1 MFNYFSYNYK
11 EDDLNKFEI
20 CSFEH
25 SKKTGKI
32 KVTEVVD
39 LSTGEILSLKEAKKQ
54 GVSVIYPDIMQIR
67 QYKLDKLRKEV
78 RAFAEFI
85 LKFRDRGCGFLVEFS
100 TLIEWYKYYTNK
112 TTFNIKRYI
121 DPLIKAGVLDY
132 SEGQTFLHKDF
143 MINSKKMTKK
153 EAKGN
158 PFKAEC
164 IFSKILTKR
173 RNE

>member
-25 SKKTGKI
+25 NKKTGKI

-85 LKFRDRGCGFLVEFS
+85 LKFRDRGCGFLIEFS
-100 TLIEWYKYYTNK
+100 TLLEWYSHYTN
-112 TTFNIKRYI
+112 IRRYI
-121 DPLIKAGVLDY
+121 DPLIEAGVLDY

-143 MINSKKMTKK
+143 MISSRKVTKK
-153 EAKGN
+153 EAVSG
-158 PFKAEC
+158 PFKASC
-164 IFSKILTKR
+164 IFSKLLAQKVDV
-173 RNE
+173 

>member
-39 LSTGEILSLKEAKKQ
+39 LSTGEILSLKEVKKQ
-54 GVSVIYPDIMQIR
+54 GVGVIYPDIMQIR

-100 TLIEWYKYYTNK
+100 TLLEWYSYYTK
-112 TTFNIKRYI
+112 KDVFNIKRYI

-143 MINSKKMTKK
+143 MISSKKVGKK
-153 EAKGN
+153 EAVAG
-158 PFKAEC
+158 PFKASC
-164 IFSKILTKR
+164 IFSNLLTKD
-173 RNE
+173 NH